1 MRKEIVNHIGLLLID
16 FLNYIK
22 TTVRPYSGFFM
33 PNFSYYLLPIFVD
46 WSKPSVYYLLEII
59 ISQYRV

>member
-33 PNFSYYLLPIFVD
+33 PNFSYYSEKGL
-46 WSKPSVYYLLEII
+46 
-59 ISQYRV
+59 